1 MKIKRILFLIA
12 GLFFLAVGCVGIALP
27 VLPTV
32 PFFLLTLFCFSQSS
46 ERLHDWFIETGLY
59 KKNLETFVKRHGMT
73 FASKLKIIISVTAVM
88 GIGFFFMKSVPVA
101 RWILAGIWVCH
112 MMYFIFRVKTLPP
125 AVVQKRHDEAS
136 EAENTVSK

>member
-73 FASKLKIIISVTAVM
+73 FGREIGRASC
-88 GIGFFFMKSVPVA
+88 
-101 RWILAGIWVCH
+101 RE
-112 MMYFIFRVKTLPP
+112 RV
-125 AVVQKRHDEAS
+125 
-136 EAENTVSK
+136 